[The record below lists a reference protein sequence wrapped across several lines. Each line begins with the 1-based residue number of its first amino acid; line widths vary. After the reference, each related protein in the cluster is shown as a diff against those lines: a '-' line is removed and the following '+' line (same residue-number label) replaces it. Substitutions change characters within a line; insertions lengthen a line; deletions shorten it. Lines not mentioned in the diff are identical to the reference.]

1 MNKKFIV
8 LTVVIGILLT
18 VAVSGT
24 LAWIMAVSNP
34 VENTFTVG
42 NVQIT
47 LTETTGD
54 QYKMIPGVA
63 VDKDPTVTVK
73 AGSDACWLFVKIEK
87 SPNFDAYLSFLTE
100 DGWNALVG
108 EDGVYYRQVG
118 AAATSVAYSVLRYN
132 HVVVKDT
139 LTEAQLNSVS
149 VNPTLTFSAYAIQQT
164 GFSTAELAWNELN
177 G

>member
-1 MNKKFIV
+1 
-8 LTVVIGILLT
+8 
-18 VAVSGT
+18 
-24 LAWIMAVSNP
+24 MAVSNP

-87 SPNFDAYLSFLTE
+87 SPNFDAYMSFLTE
-100 DGWNALVG
+100 DGWNMLAG
-108 EDGVYYRQVG
+108 EDGVYYRQV
-118 AAATSVAYSVLRYN
+118 AATSWDMAYHVLRDN
-132 HVVVKDT
+132 HVNVKDT
-139 LTEAQLNSVS
+139 LTEEQLKAVTL
-149 VNPTLTFSAYAIQQT
+149 NPTLSFRAYAIQQT